1 MKSHK
6 LIGYGE
12 RKLVFF
18 PGLLGTRDALDPMLR
33 YSDASR
39 HQWAVGEYRG
49 YGSLRKVAGLR
60 TLREVVLDTVQM
72 VEFLDWQDF
81 TVVGHSMGGLV
92 AQMVAVAMPRRVNA
106 IVLLSGMGAGGACP
120 DGRRLSTLAGGGVSR
135 EECEALVR
143 AGTGGVYG
151 RGVERAIV
159 AASFADIDPQ
169 AMASYARDSLTTD
182 IREQVRGLPHPVL
195 ELVGEHDPR
204 RTPDMARQT
213 TGEYYKNAVIE
224 SVPGAGHYL
233 VHEAPLRVVSSIERF
248 VGTLAAESAATV

>member
-12 RKLVFF
+12 RKLVVF
-18 PGLLGTRDALDPMLR
+18 PGLLGTRDTFDSMLR

-49 YGSLRKVAGLR
+49 YGNLREVPGLR

-81 TVVGHSMGGLV
+81 TVVGHSIGGLV

-106 IVLLSGMGAGGACP
+106 IVLLSGMGAGGASP
-120 DGRRLSTLAGGGVSR
+120 DGRRVATLAGGGVSR

-151 RGVERAIV
+151 RRVEREIV
-159 AASFADIDPQ
+159 AESFDDIDPQ
-169 AMASYARDSLTTD
+169 AIASYARDSLMTD
-182 IREQVRGLPHPVL
+182 IREQVMGLPHPVL
-195 ELVGEHDPR
+195 ELVGEQDPR
-204 RTPDMARQT
+204 RTPDMARET
-213 TGEYYKNAVIE
+213 TGKYYKNAVIE
-224 SVPGAGHYL
+224 VIPGVGHYL
-233 VHEAPLRVVSSIERF
+233 MHEAPLRVLSSIERF
-248 VGTLAAESAATV
+248 VGALAGEAVAAD